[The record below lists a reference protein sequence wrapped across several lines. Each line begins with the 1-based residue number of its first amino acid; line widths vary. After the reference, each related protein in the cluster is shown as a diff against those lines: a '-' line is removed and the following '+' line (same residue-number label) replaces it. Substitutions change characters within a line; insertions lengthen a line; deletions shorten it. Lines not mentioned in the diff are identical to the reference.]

1 MYLIILTYQKDLSE
15 VEKHLEA
22 HRTYLDKHYASG
34 HFVAS
39 GAQVP
44 RKGGVILCKADSR
57 GEVEEIISQDP
68 FHEYRIAAYQIIEF
82 TPTKFSEAFGKV
94 LS

>member
-1 MYLIILTYQKDLSE
+1 MYIIILTYQKDLSE

-22 HRTYLDKHYASG
+22 HRAYLDKHYASG

-39 GAQVP
+39 GAQIP
-44 RKGGVILCKADSR
+44 RKGGVILCKADSK
-57 GEVEEIISQDP
+57 EEILDIIAQDP
-68 FHEYRIAAYQIIEF
+68 FHEHRIATYQIIEF

>member
-22 HRTYLDKHYASG
+22 HHAYLDKHYASG
-34 HFVAS
+34 YFVAS

-44 RKGGVILCKADSR
+44 RTGGVILT
-57 GEVEEIISQDP
+57 
-68 FHEYRIAAYQIIEF
+68 YQIIEF
-82 TPTKFSEAFGKV
+82 TPTKYSEAFGKV

>member
-1 MYLIILTYQKDLSE
+1 MYIIILTYQKDLSE

-22 HRTYLDKHYASG
+22 HRAYLDKHYASG

-44 RKGGVILCKADSR
+44 RKGGVILCKAGSK
-57 GEVEEIISQDP
+57 GEILDIIAQDP
-68 FHEYRIAAYQIIEF
+68 FHEYRIPAYQII
-82 TPTKFSEAFGKV
+82 
-94 LS
+94 

>member
-1 MYLIILTYQKDLSE
+1 MYIIILTYQKDLSE

-22 HRTYLDKHYASG
+22 HRAYLDRYYTSG
-34 HFVAS
+34 HFIAS

-44 RKGGVILCKADSR
+44 RKGGVILCKADSK
-57 GEVEEIISQDP
+57 EEILGIIAQDP
-68 FHEYRIAAYQIIEF
+68 FHEHRIAAYQIIEF
-82 TPTKFSEAFGKV
+82 IPTKFSEAFEKV

>member
-1 MYLIILTYQKDLSE
+1 MYIIILTYQKDLSE

-22 HRTYLDKHYASG
+22 HRAYLDRYYTSG
-34 HFVAS
+34 HFIAS

-44 RKGGVILCKADSR
+44 RKGGVILCKAGSK
-57 GEVEEIISQDP
+57 EEILDIITQDP
-68 FHEYRIAAYQIIEF
+68 FQEHRIATYQIIEF
-82 TPTKFSEAFGKV
+82 TPTKFSEAFEKV

>member
-1 MYLIILTYQKDLSE
+1 MYIIILTYQKDLSE

-22 HRTYLDKHYASG
+22 HRAYLDKYYASG

-44 RKGGVILCKADSR
+44 RKGGVILCK
-57 GEVEEIISQDP
+57 GGQ
-68 FHEYRIAAYQIIEF
+68 
-82 TPTKFSEAFGKV
+82 
-94 LS
+94 

>member
-1 MYLIILTYQKDLSE
+1 MYIIILTYQKDLSE

-22 HRTYLDKHYASG
+22 HRAYLDKYYASG

-44 RKGGVILCKADSR
+44 RKGGVILCKAGSK
-57 GEVEEIISQDP
+57 EEILDIIAQDP
-68 FHEYRIAAYQIIEF
+68 FHEHRIATYQIIEF
-82 TPTKFSEAFGKV
+82 IPTKFSEAFEKV

>member
-1 MYLIILTYQKDLSE
+1 MYIIILTYQKDLSE

-22 HRTYLDKHYASG
+22 HRAYLDKHYASG

-44 RKGGVILCKADSR
+44 RKGGVILCKAGSK
-57 GEVEEIISQDP
+57 EEILDIIAQDP
-68 FHEYRIAAYQIIEF
+68 FHEHRIADYQIIEF

>member
-1 MYLIILTYQKDLSE
+1 MYIIILTYQKDLSE

-22 HRTYLDKHYASG
+22 HRAYLDKHYASG

-44 RKGGVILCKADSR
+44 RVGGIILCKAGSR
-57 GEVEEIISQDP
+57 GEVETIIAKTLFIS
-68 FHEYRIAAYQIIEF
+68 
-82 TPTKFSEAFGKV
+82 TK
-94 LS
+94 

>member
-1 MYLIILTYQKDLSE
+1 MYIIILTYQKDLSE

-22 HRTYLDKHYASG
+22 HRSYLDKHYASG

-44 RKGGVILCKADSR
+44 RKGGVILCKADSK
-57 GEVEEIISQDP
+57 EEILGIIAQDP
-68 FHEYRIAAYQIIEF
+68 FHEHRIATYQIIEF

>member
-1 MYLIILTYQKDLSE
+1 MYIIILTYQKDLSE
-15 VEKHLEA
+15 VEKHLED
-22 HRTYLDKHYASG
+22 HRAYLDRHYASG
-34 HFVAS
+34 HFIAS

-44 RKGGVILCKADSR
+44 RKGGVILCKANSK
-57 GEVEEIISQDP
+57 EEILDIIAQDP
-68 FHEYRIAAYQIIEF
+68 FHEHRIADYQIIEF

>member
-1 MYLIILTYQKDLSE
+1 MYIIILTYQKDLSE

-22 HRTYLDKHYASG
+22 HRAYLDKHYASG

-44 RKGGVILCKADSR
+44 RKGGVILCKGDSK
-57 GEVEEIISQDP
+57 EEILDIIAQDP
-68 FHEYRIAAYQIIEF
+68 FHEHRIATYQIIEF

>member
-1 MYLIILTYQKDLSE
+1 MYIIILTYQKDLSE

-22 HRTYLDKHYASG
+22 HRAYLDKYYASG

-44 RKGGVILCKADSR
+44 RKGGVILCKGDSK
-57 GEVEEIISQDP
+57 EEILDIITQDP
-68 FHEYRIAAYQIIEF
+68 FHEHRIATYQIIEF
-82 TPTKFSEAFGKV
+82 IPTKFSEAFEKV

>member
-1 MYLIILTYQKDLSE
+1 MYIIILTYQKDLSE

-22 HRTYLDKHYASG
+22 HRAYLDKHYTSG

-44 RKGGVILCKADSR
+44 RKGGVILCKAGSK
-57 GEVEEIISQDP
+57 EEILDIIAQDP
-68 FHEYRIAAYQIIEF
+68 FHEHRIADYQIIEF

>member
-1 MYLIILTYQKDLSE
+1 MYVIILTYQKDLSE

-22 HRTYLDKHYASG
+22 HRAYLDRYYTSG
-34 HFVAS
+34 HFIAS

-44 RKGGVILCKADSR
+44 RKGGVILCKAGSK
-57 GEVEEIISQDP
+57 EEILDIIAQDP
-68 FHEYRIAAYQIIEF
+68 FHEHRIATYQIIEF
-82 TPTKFSEAFGKV
+82 IPTKFSEAFEKV

>member
-1 MYLIILTYQKDLSE
+1 MYLIILTYQKDLNE

-22 HRTYLDKHYASG
+22 HRAYLDKHYASG

-44 RKGGVILCKADSR
+44 RTGGVILCKAGNR
-57 GEVEEIISQDP
+57 GEVEAIIAQDP
-68 FHEYRIAAYQIIEF
+68 FYKHQIATYQIIEF
-82 TPTKFSEAFGKV
+82 TPTKYSEAFGKV

>member
-1 MYLIILTYQKDLSE
+1 MYIIILTYQKDLSE
-15 VEKHLEA
+15 VEKNLEA
-22 HRTYLDKHYASG
+22 HRAYLDKHYASG

-44 RKGGVILCKADSR
+44 RKGGVILCKAGSK
-57 GEVEEIISQDP
+57 GEILDIIAQDP

-82 TPTKFSEAFGKV
+82 TPIKFSEAFGKV

>member
-1 MYLIILTYQKDLSE
+1 MYIIILTYQKNLSE

-22 HRTYLDKHYASG
+22 HRAYLDKHYASG

-39 GAQVP
+39 GAQIP
-44 RKGGVILCKADSR
+44 RKGGVILCKA
-57 GEVEEIISQDP
+57 GCKEEILDIIAQDP
-68 FHEYRIAAYQIIEF
+68 FHEHRIADYQIIEF

>member
-1 MYLIILTYQKDLSE
+1 MYLIILTYQKDLNE

-22 HRTYLDKHYASG
+22 HRAYLDKHYAWG
-34 HFVAS
+34 YFVAS

-44 RKGGVILCKADSR
+44 RTGGVILCKASNR

-68 FHEYRIAAYQIIEF
+68 FHEHRIAAYQIIEF

>member
-22 HRTYLDKHYASG
+22 HRAYLDKHYASG

-44 RKGGVILCKADSR
+44 RKGGVILCKAGNR
-57 GEVEEIISQDP
+57 GEVEAIIAQDP
-68 FHEYRIAAYQIIEF
+68 FHEHQIATYQIIEF
-82 TPTKFSEAFGKV
+82 TPTKYSEAFGKV

>member
-22 HRTYLDKHYASG
+22 HRAYLDKHYASG

-82 TPTKFSEAFGKV
+82 TPTKYSEAFGKV

>member
-22 HRTYLDKHYASG
+22 HRAYLDKHYASG

-44 RKGGVILCKADSR
+44 RKGGVILCKAGNR
-57 GEVEEIISQDP
+57 GEVEVIITQDP
-68 FHEYRIAAYQIIEF
+68 FYKHQIAAYQIIEF
-82 TPTKFSEAFGKV
+82 TPTKYSEAFGKV

>member
-1 MYLIILTYQKDLSE
+1 MYIIILTYQKDLSE

-22 HRTYLDKHYASG
+22 HRAYLDKHYASG
-34 HFVAS
+34 HFIAS

-44 RKGGVILCKADSR
+44 RTGGVILSKASNR
-57 GEVEEIISQDP
+57 GAVEAIITQDP
-68 FHEYRIAAYQIIEF
+68 FYEHRIAAYQIIEF
-82 TPTKFSEAFGKV
+82 TPTKYAEAFGKV

>member
-1 MYLIILTYQKDLSE
+1 MYIIILTYQKDLSE

-22 HRTYLDKHYASG
+22 HRAYLDRYYTSG
-34 HFVAS
+34 HFIAS

-44 RKGGVILCKADSR
+44 RKGGVILCKADSK
-57 GEVEEIISQDP
+57 EEILGIIAQDP
-68 FHEYRIAAYQIIEF
+68 FHEHRIAGYQIIEF

>member
-22 HRTYLDKHYASG
+22 HRAYLDKHYASG

-44 RKGGVILCKADSR
+44 RTGGVILCKAGNR
-57 GEVEEIISQDP
+57 GEVEVIITQDP
-68 FHEYRIAAYQIIEF
+68 FYKHQIAAYQIIEF
-82 TPTKFSEAFGKV
+82 TPTKYSEAFGKV

>member
-1 MYLIILTYQKDLSE
+1 MYIIILTYQKDLSE

-22 HRTYLDKHYASG
+22 HRAYLDKYYASG

-44 RKGGVILCKADSR
+44 RKGGVILCKGDSK
-57 GEVEEIISQDP
+57 EEILDIIAQDP
-68 FHEYRIAAYQIIEF
+68 FHEHRIAAYQIIEF
-82 TPTKFSEAFGKV
+82 IPTKFSEAFGKV

>member
-1 MYLIILTYQKDLSE
+1 MYIIILTYQKDLSE

-34 HFVAS
+34 YFVAS
-39 GAQVP
+39 GMQVP
-44 RKGGVILCKADSR
+44 RTGGVILCKASNR
-57 GEVEEIISQDP
+57 GEVEGIIVQDP
-68 FHEYRIAAYQIIEF
+68 FYEHQIATYQIIEF
-82 TPTKFSEAFGKV
+82 TPTKYSEAFGKV

>member
-1 MYLIILTYQKDLSE
+1 MYIIILTYQKDLSE

-22 HRTYLDKHYASG
+22 HRAYLDRYYASG
-34 HFVAS
+34 HFVVS
-39 GAQVP
+39 GLQEP
-44 RKGGVILCKADSR
+44 RKGGVILCKAGSK
-57 GEVEEIISQDP
+57 EEILDIIAQDP
-68 FHEYRIAAYQIIEF
+68 FHEHRIAAYQIIEF

>member
-1 MYLIILTYQKDLSE
+1 MYIIILTYQKDLSE

-22 HRTYLDKHYASG
+22 HRAYLDRYYASG

-44 RKGGVILCKADSR
+44 RKGGVILCKAGSK
-57 GEVEEIISQDP
+57 EEILDIIAQDP
-68 FHEYRIAAYQIIEF
+68 FYEHRIAAYQIIEF
-82 TPTKFSEAFGKV
+82 TPAKFSEAFGKV

>member
-1 MYLIILTYQKDLSE
+1 MYIIILTYQKDLSE

-22 HRTYLDKHYASG
+22 HRAYLDKYYASG
-34 HFVAS
+34 HFIAS

-44 RKGGVILCKADSR
+44 RKGGVILCKANSK
-57 GEVEEIISQDP
+57 EEILGIIAQDP
-68 FHEYRIAAYQIIEF
+68 FHEHRIAAYQIIEF
-82 TPTKFSEAFGKV
+82 TPTKFSKAFGKV

>member
-1 MYLIILTYQKDLSE
+1 MYIIILTYQKDLSE

-22 HRTYLDKHYASG
+22 HRAYLDKHYASG
-34 HFVAS
+34 YFIAS

-44 RKGGVILCKADSR
+44 RKGGVILCKANSK
-57 GEVEEIISQDP
+57 EEILGIIAQDP
-68 FHEYRIAAYQIIEF
+68 FHEHRIATYQIIEF

>member
-1 MYLIILTYQKDLSE
+1 MYIIILTYQKDLSE
-15 VEKHLEA
+15 VEKHLES
-22 HRTYLDKHYASG
+22 HRAYLDKYYASG

-44 RKGGVILCKADSR
+44 RKGGVILCKAGSK
-57 GEVEEIISQDP
+57 EEILDIIAQDP
-68 FHEYRIAAYQIIEF
+68 FHEHRIATYQIIEF